1 MRDCP
6 RGVGRCR
13 RYDGTWAE
21 GIANSV
27 GTLECGSGFSSVTVV
42 GGEGRGIGTVVKLRG
57 ACDGKVAREAVVVLL
72 YGFRSEC
79 SLDVPYT
86 KDI

>member
-1 MRDCP
+1 MRDHP

-27 GTLECGSGFSSVTVV
+27 GTLEGGSGFSSMPVV
-42 GGEGRGIGTVVKLRG
+42 GGEGRCIGTVIKLGG
-57 ACDGKVAREAVVVLL
+57 ACDGEVAREAVVVLFDGL
-72 YGFRSEC
+72 WSEC
-79 SLDVPYT
+79 GFDVPYS
-86 KDI
+86 KYI